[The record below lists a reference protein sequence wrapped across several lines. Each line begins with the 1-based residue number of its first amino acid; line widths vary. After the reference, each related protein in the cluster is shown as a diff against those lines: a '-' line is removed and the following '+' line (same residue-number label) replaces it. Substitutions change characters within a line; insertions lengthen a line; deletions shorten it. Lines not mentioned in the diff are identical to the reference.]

1 MAARNR
7 VRRISTPITLTVVGV
22 LLSIA
27 LLVGW
32 TLVIAQNLGLSDQL
46 AATNRWLL
54 FAGPASFVT
63 IIVVLVIFCIR
74 LVRDILQD
82 RRQSR
87 FIDSVTHELRSPLAS
102 LRLCLQTLERRELTA
117 AQRAELQQMMLED
130 VDRLTLFID
139 DILEANR
146 IEHGGEGISFDEVDL
161 HELVERVA
169 PRVCARYKTSRDA
182 ITNEVP
188 TGLSLRTDRT
198 ALETVVKN
206 LLDNAVKYSDPP
218 AQVTIRARRAD
229 RRVRIEVQDRGIGI
243 PRTHLKRIF
252 DRFYRVPSVGVR
264 KRQGTGLGLY
274 VVASLV
280 RTMGGTLTA
289 ASPGKDHGTTMRF
302 SLPVEP
308 RGEASR
314 ADGDGEDAEQAARL
328 GTG

>member
-1 MAARNR
+1 MAARTR

-32 TLVIAQNLGLSDQL
+32 TVLIAQNLDASDRL
-46 AATNRWLL
+46 AATNTWLL

-117 AQRAELQQMMLED
+117 SQRAELQQMMLED
-130 VDRLTLFID
+130 VDRLSAFID

-146 IEHGGEGISFDEVDL
+146 IEHGGEGVAWREVDL
-161 HELVERVA
+161 HELVERVG
-169 PRVCARYKTSRDA
+169 PRVCARYKTSADVIR
-182 ITNEVP
+182 NEVP
-188 TGLSLRTDRT
+188 PGLSLRTDDT

-218 AQVTIRARRAD
+218 AQVTIRARMD
-229 RRVRIEVQDRGIGI
+229 SRRVHVEVEDRGIGI
-243 PRTHLKRIF
+243 PRTHLKRVF

-280 RTMGGTLTA
+280 RTLGGQLTA
-289 ASPGKDHGTTMRF
+289 HSPGKDQGTTMRF
-302 SLPVEP
+302 SLPIEP
-308 RGEASR
+308 RGETPR
-314 ADGDGEDAEQAARL
+314 TVLEGEHDDQ
-328 GTG
+328 GTALETG